1 MYYACSVCI
10 YNTNASARAHAHT
23 HTHTHTQH
31 TLRWVDEK
39 MIKPGDK
46 KTQQL
51 ENRVIEAAKIGEV
64 NIV

>member
-10 YNTNASARAHAHT
+10 YDTNASARARAHT
-23 HTHTHTQH
+23 HTPH

-51 ENRVIEAAKIGEV
+51 ENRVIEAAKKGEV

>member
-1 MYYACSVCI
+1 MHTD
-10 YNTNASARAHAHT
+10 TNASARA

-51 ENRVIEAAKIGEV
+51 ETRVIEAAKKGEV
-64 NIV
+64 DIV

>member
-1 MYYACSVCI
+1 
-10 YNTNASARAHAHT
+10 
-23 HTHTHTQH
+23 
-31 TLRWVDEK
+31 VDEK

-51 ENRVIEAAKIGEV
+51 ENRVIEAAKKGEV

>member
-1 MYYACSVCI
+1 MYYACSICI
-10 YNTNASARAHAHT
+10 YNTNASARAR
-23 HTHTHTQH
+23 THTHTQH

-51 ENRVIEAAKIGEV
+51 ENRVIEAAKKGEV
-64 NIV
+64 DIV